1 MENKIFV
8 TRSSMPPIDEYV
20 SEIKDL
26 WDTHWLTNMGVKY
39 TTFQDRLKDYLKV
52 KNVEMLCN
60 GHMALE
66 MTIQALKL
74 SNGAEFQRN
83 FVSGASRK
91 KKL

>member
-8 TRSSMPPIDEYV
+8 TRSSMPPIDEYI

-52 KNVEMLCN
+52 KNVEML
-60 GHMALE
+60 
-66 MTIQALKL
+66 
-74 SNGAEFQRN
+74 S
-83 FVSGASRK
+83 SS
-91 KKL
+91 